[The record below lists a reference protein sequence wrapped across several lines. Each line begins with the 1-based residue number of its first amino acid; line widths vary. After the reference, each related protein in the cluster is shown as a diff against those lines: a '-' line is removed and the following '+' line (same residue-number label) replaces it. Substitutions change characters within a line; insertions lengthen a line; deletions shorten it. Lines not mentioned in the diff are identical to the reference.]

1 MSQVAYEVELAA
13 LATCTGTHIGV
24 LNRDINTLETLVG
37 AYGSLD
43 AVIRSGVAANEVNT
57 ITGALNSIARS
68 IPAAYTDTQATSAAN
83 AAITA
88 WVGAAPGALDTIIE
102 LGAALAANGDL
113 ITAISSLIANKVD
126 FSVAQNLTEA
136 QKQQARDNIGAIS
149 QAQVTLIAQ
158 AAADAAQAA
167 AALDATAKANA
178 AKSEAIAAAAND
190 ATAKAAAAVSTAA
203 TDAATKATAAQ
214 NAAIAAAATDAAT
227 KATDA
232 QNAAIAA
239 AATDAATK
247 ATAAQNAAISTAA
260 TDAATK
266 ATAAQNAA
274 KAYADTLFGS
284 IPSPTV
290 TAGTGCAALN
300 AAFNAV

>member
-1 MSQVAYEVELAA
+1 MTQVAYEVELAA
-13 LATCTGTHIGV
+13 LATCTGTRLGT
-24 LNRDINTLETLVG
+24 LNRDIGTLETLIG

-68 IPAAYTDTQATSAAN
+68 IPAAYTDTQATAAAN
-83 AAITA
+83 NAITA

-113 ITAISSLIANKVD
+113 ISAISALIANKVD

-136 QKQQARDNIGAIS
+136 QKQQARENIGAIS

-178 AKSEAIAAAAND
+178 AKSEAIAAAATD
-190 ATAKAAAAVSTAA
+190 ATNKAATAVSTAA
-203 TDAATKATAAQ
+203 NDAAIKATAAQ
-214 NAAIAAAATDAAT
+214 NAAIAAAANDATA
-227 KATDA
+227 
-232 QNAAIAA
+232 
-239 AATDAATK
+239 K
-247 ATAAQNAAISTAA
+247 ATAAQNAAVSTAA
-260 TDAATK
+260 ADAATK
-266 ATAAQNAA
+266 SEAAQIAA
-274 KAYADTLFGS
+274 KSYADTLFS
-284 IPSPTV
+284 NIPPATV
-290 TAGTGCAALN
+290 TAGTGCAALS